1 MEKDSVKKVP
11 DQFKLLP
18 KIINGGIA
26 GIIGVS
32 VVFPLDLVK
41 TRLQNQ
47 VIGPSG
53 ERMYNQCL
61 TALRRHTMPKATL
74 ACTKDLA

>member
-1 MEKDSVKKVP
+1 MS
-11 DQFKLLP
+11 QINFRLLP

-53 ERMYNQCL
+53 ERMYKS
-61 TALRRHTMPKATL
+61 M
-74 ACTKDLA
+74 